1 MKFEKFFKSVGTH
14 GQVVKTVNNH
24 WLICGGVGMKIPTGV
39 NTLGAE
45 VDPDDMFN
53 AILSADIEDDLLS
66 LVRAE
71 IPADGKA
78 TDIVRVFSTSYG
90 DEVGIS
96 NARYG
101 LLEKH
106 DRLVYLEIEDDNRI
120 DHKYIL
126 ITDMKGEEILGF
138 IAGKDNF

>member
-1 MKFEKFFKSVGTH
+1 MKFEKFFKLVGTH
-14 GQVVKTVNNH
+14 GQEVKTVNNR

-39 NTLGAE
+39 NTFGAE

-78 TDIVRVFSTSYG
+78 TDIVRVFSTSFN

-96 NARYG
+96 NAQYG

-106 DRLVYLEIEDDNRI
+106 DRLVYLEIDDDNSI